1 MNFRLSKHAAEEL
14 RLRRIPRQCLED
26 VMTNPQQIVL
36 ERGNKKAYQSQ
47 MDFGSGKIFL
57 LRAIVVDTISPAV
70 VVTVYRTTK
79 INKYWRKT

>member
-1 MNFRLSKHAAEEL
+1 MNFRLSRHAEREL
-14 RLRRIPRQCLED
+14 QLRKIPRQFLD
-26 VMTNPQQIVL
+26 QVMANPQQVVP

-57 LRAIVVDTISPAV
+57 LRAIVDDTISPAV